1 VGLVMFLVGLG
12 FLGWEIRETWRRGLA
27 PWEGGAVSGLSG
39 GILGILTHGA
49 VDAVFHEPAIVLL
62 LCLFAGLILVLR
74 RMRTSGSFSLVEVP
88 FAYRPITAVLIVVV
102 AALLGIL
109 VIRPPSARYS
119 FDPEDGDMPSGRDA
133 P

>member
-49 VDAVFHEPAIVLL
+49 VDSVFHEPAIVLL

-74 RMRTSGSFSLVEVP
+74 RMRTSGSFSVVEVP
-88 FAYRPITAVLIVVV
+88 FEYRLIQAVLIVLL
-102 AALLGIL
+102 AAFLVIL
-109 VIRPPSARYS
+109 VIPPAAACY
-119 FDPEDGDMPSGRDA
+119 
-133 P
+133 